1 MKLHTVATRNSAISD
16 ATEKKA
22 IESGIGF
29 FDTTL
34 IKDYVYI
41 KY

>member
-1 MKLHTVATRNSAISD
+1 MKLHTVATRNTAISD

-29 FDTTL
+29 FDT
-34 IKDYVYI
+34 IVIRGYVYI